1 MIEGSKDDKGSL
13 YKKLFDKEEGSDR
26 EARRILMEKTKPEH
40 ERFSKDLLE
49 KMIGLLEAGYR
60 VKGYNEFDEQGL
72 YETVL
77 VQADK
82 EEKFVTEY
90 AFPFVFSRE
99 AGKEV
104 DRQEFLVNLNQL
116 LAKKTSL
123 ILY

>member
-116 LAKKTSL
+116 LAKKQV
-123 ILY
+123 